1 LEECTFVYTWL
12 LKHHD
17 LLGTRAER
25 IVVVGDSAGGTLAL
39 AMVFKLLIRGLRL
52 PDGLY
57 RKKRMIQVTSKS
69 AVLLLF

>member
-1 LEECTFVYTWL
+1 M
-12 LKHHD
+12 
-17 LLGTRAER
+17 
-25 IVVVGDSAGGTLAL
+25 VVGDSAGGNLAL

-69 AVLLLF
+69 AVLLLLL